1 MCKFCFTNWVTTM
14 VALNQDFRHHF
25 EMILEGARQL
35 DVAKTTLQVRSPLRT
50 VPNEPLENFLTDQ
63 WLKFH

>member
-1 MCKFCFTNWVTTM
+1 M